1 MRGGCWDAGQA
12 VEEIA
17 LLLVEWRAGRLGTEE
32 ALERVEEALLRN
44 NFGELMESEEQEDG
58 KGVQPTLWESV
69 QEEA

>member
-1 MRGGCWDAGQA
+1 MRGGCWDADQA

-17 LLLVEWRAGRLGTEE
+17 LLLVEWRAGRLGT
-32 ALERVEEALLRN
+32 EEALLRN